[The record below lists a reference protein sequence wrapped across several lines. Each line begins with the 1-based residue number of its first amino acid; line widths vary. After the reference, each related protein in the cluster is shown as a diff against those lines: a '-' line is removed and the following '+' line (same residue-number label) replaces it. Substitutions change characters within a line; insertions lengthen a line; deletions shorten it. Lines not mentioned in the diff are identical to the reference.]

1 MSIINKGT
9 AFSNGEQLTADKL
22 NDLIDLATFDQS
34 ATDSASTTV
43 NTSGQIVVKDSGVS
57 TAKILDASVTFAK
70 LTDVI
75 DDDTMGTA
83 TATNLATSESIK
95 AYVDTEITDHGITQT
110 TGTAPYFGVRA
121 WANYNGTSDTLNAS
135 GNIASVT
142 KNGTGLYTF
151 TFTTA
156 MPDTNYAVSLSYS
169 NEVNGQHGVGFINK
183 PLNTTHFQVA
193 HYDASGSGRTTDKE
207 FVFISVIR

>member
-1 MSIINKGT
+1 MPIINKGT
-9 AFSNGEQLTADKL
+9 AFSNGEQLTADKINNL
-22 NDLIDLATFDQS
+22 LDLATFDQS

-43 NTSGQIVVKDSGVS
+43 NSASQIVVKDSGVS
-57 TAKILDASVTFAK
+57 TSKIADANVTFAK
-70 LTDVI
+70 LADVI
-75 DDDTMGTA
+75 DDDTMATA
-83 TATNLATSESIK
+83 TATTLATSESIK
-95 AYVDTEITDHGITQT
+95 AYVDSNGITQT

>member
-1 MSIINKGT
+1 VPIVGGTGILINDDALGTSDTKG
-9 AFSNGEQLTADKL
+9 
-22 NDLIDLATFDQS
+22 ATQG
-34 ATDSASTTV
+34 
-43 NTSGQIVVKDSGVS
+43 N
-57 TAKILDASVTFAK
+57 
-70 LTDVI
+70 
-75 DDDTMGTA
+75 
-83 TATNLATSESIK
+83 IK
-95 AYVDTEITDHGITQT
+95 AYVDSNSITQT